1 MKIILLEKVE
11 KLGSLGDQVEV
22 KNGYARNYLLPT
34 GKALRATEENI
45 KYFEEKASDLKK
57 NNDKAVKEANKF
69 LDKITEKTF
78 VVIRQA
84 GENGQLFGSV
94 TTRDIANLLKDNGI
108 DQIKKNQV
116 SLLEPIKALGIVDV
130 KVNLHAEVSTTIKI
144 NIARTEEEAELQE
157 RGKVVSLDESQL
169 DEDAVMD
176 VFDEGVEAELSE
188 EVTDEVNDESSV
200 VNDDKRTDGSDA
212 VVEEKKDELPKLLS
226 IAQASDHLNCSIR
239 TIRYYLYEAKNLPYL
254 ILGKEARIR
263 ESDLSGFIENLLK
276 GQSSSNKELL

>member
-45 KYFEEKASDLKK
+45 KYFEEKASDIKKK
-57 NNDKAVKEANKF
+57 NDNDVKEANKF
-69 LDKITEKTF
+69 LDKIIGKTF
-78 VVIRQA
+78 IVIRQA

-94 TTRDIANLLKDNGI
+94 TTRDIANLLKDDGI
-108 DQIKKNQV
+108 DHINKNQV
-116 SLLEPIKALGIVDV
+116 SLIEPIKALGIVDV

-157 RGKVVSLDESQL
+157 KGRVISSDDNQL

-176 VFDEGVEAELSE
+176 VFDEGVDAELGE
-188 EVTDEVNDESSV
+188 EVNDANDESTEASD
-200 VNDDKRTDGSDA
+200 DDKTENGLGEN
-212 VVEEKKDELPKLLS
+212 EEKKD
-226 IAQASDHLNCSIR
+226 
-239 TIRYYLYEAKNLPYL
+239 
-254 ILGKEARIR
+254 KE
-263 ESDLSGFIENLLK
+263 
-276 GQSSSNKELL
+276 KE